1 MEKVGKFK
9 VYFTNKKK
17 ISNFVKGQ
25 HMQIDLVVEYI
36 ISWTAKITTK
46 KSLFSW
52 KSDPYVFVV
61 NFMGLKHS
69 DPNTNIKKFLIS
81 NNYNLSKFPT
91 KTDI

>member
-17 ISNFVKGQ
+17 NSNFVKGQ

-46 KSLFSW
+46 KSLFS
-52 KSDPYVFVV
+52 
-61 NFMGLKHS
+61 
-69 DPNTNIKKFLIS
+69 
-81 NNYNLSKFPT
+81 
-91 KTDI
+91 

>member
-46 KSLFSW
+46 KSLFS
-52 KSDPYVFVV
+52 
-61 NFMGLKHS
+61 
-69 DPNTNIKKFLIS
+69 
-81 NNYNLSKFPT
+81 
-91 KTDI
+91 